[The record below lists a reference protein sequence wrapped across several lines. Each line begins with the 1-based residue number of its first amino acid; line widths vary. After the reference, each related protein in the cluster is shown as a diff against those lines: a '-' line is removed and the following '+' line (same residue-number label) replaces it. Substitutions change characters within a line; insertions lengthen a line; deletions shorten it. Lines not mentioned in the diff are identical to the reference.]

1 MLKRT
6 TKFAFKSLAF
16 IAMLIALVV
25 CGTYWRLTQGP
36 ISLAFVKEPF
46 ENLLNSRIG
55 DTRIQ
60 IRDAVLERNDDTGA
74 VNFRLRGLQ
83 VANRQG
89 EVIAR
94 APRAAVGL
102 SSSAIF
108 KGEIVPARLE
118 LIGPR
123 IRFSRQ
129 ADGSLQLG
137 FSDDS
142 AAAAEPVPEL
152 RRQQD
157 ANADSSQA
165 PGTSNSGADDGAES
179 SVAEIVNTVL
189 EAFSEKA
196 GSGSMASF
204 LEHIAV
210 RNAVMTL
217 HDENNRELWQAPNA
231 NLDLRRVEDGVS
243 LVGDIRIDGAKL
255 PWQMELLANYK
266 KRDDKFTVV
275 ARVTDFIPAE
285 IAGKLSVLS
294 NFAQARLPLSGRI
307 SFEVDRKGNLLSGDA
322 HLSAGAGYVGFPGVV
337 GVPVLI
343 DEGQVNLR
351 LDTATNN
358 VLIEKSSL
366 VIGGVQT
373 QLDGKFTPEIGDAG
387 LGALGFS
394 VTADTTK
401 NQNTEVKPV
410 LDVFKLAGRADV
422 ADRKVEISELSILA
436 GKAQIAMNGLVT
448 EGEGGLPGIKIR
460 GALEDLPVTTLKK
473 IWPPLAGPGART
485 WALENLRGGVV
496 TKAQVRIDLSP
507 AELKNTL
514 NDLPIP
520 HERIDLTFEYE
531 GVGATYLGE
540 LPPILNGKGR
550 ARLRG
555 DDFEILMT
563 SGYVDVPG
571 GKRLKLKKGRFFI
584 PEISPQGPMSEVSV
598 EIAGVSADALRV
610 LDHPPLGYM
619 TAFGLAPATVGGNA
633 TVNLTMKMPL
643 LKGLTLDKIELLGLA
658 KLNNLKLANAF
669 GKTGVDDG
677 TLNIRA
683 TVKGLTAKGKV
694 KLNGIAADLDWS
706 ENFQAGTDYS
716 SRFVFQTKLNAKER
730 ARLGID
736 LSEFLSGPISVK
748 LSADG
753 HGPEIDSAIIEA
765 DLSKA
770 KLYYEPIGWRHASKK
785 TRATMKL
792 LSQKDLIQL
801 QDIKITGTNLLVTG
815 SMSLNNDGQLLS
827 IDLPTVNLGPVNRI
841 KISGKRRNDG
851 VLALNASASEFDARP
866 LLRERLK
873 ASSDEK
879 SGGGSREVIAVS
891 GDVRR
896 AQAFNGESINDISYS
911 VLSRGGTV
919 ESLSTNGKF
928 KDSAPVKIV
937 IKKSAKGGRDM
948 RVDSGNAG
956 RLLRAVDL
964 YSKISGGDFRL
975 NMNFP
980 APGKSS
986 VRKGK
991 LKLKRFS
998 VRNES
1003 AFREIPQSR
1012 NDGAFEKSA
1021 QAGNFDFNSLKIPFT
1036 LKGNRLEIRDVLLK
1050 GSAIGASAK
1059 GSINTKTDAIR
1070 LGGTLIPAYGL
1081 NSIVSHVP
1089 LIGDI
1094 LAGGKGKGVFGVTFS
1109 VSGTTASPRVRIN
1122 PVSALAPGIFRR
1134 IFEFGSVPD
1143 DDADNPAV
1151 RSGAKK
1157 NNNTPQYR

>member
-1 MLKRT
+1 
-6 TKFAFKSLAF
+6 
-16 IAMLIALVV
+16 MLIALVV

-46 ENLLNSRIG
+46 ENILNSRIG
-55 DTRIQ
+55 DMRIQ

-83 VANRQG
+83 VANQQG

-94 APRAAVGL
+94 TPRAAVGL
-102 SSSAIF
+102 SSSAIL

-129 ADGSLQLG
+129 ADGSLRLG
-137 FSDDS
+137 FSEDDS
-142 AAAAEPVPEL
+142 GAAAPEPEL

-157 ANADSSQA
+157 ANAEGSDAPEAGSSDTDDS
-165 PGTSNSGADDGAES
+165 AES
-179 SVAEIVNTVL
+179 SVTEIVNTVL

-210 RNAVMTL
+210 RDAVMTL
-217 HDENNRELWQAPNA
+217 HDENNKELWQAPNA
-231 NLDLRRVEDGVS
+231 NLDLRRVDDGVS
-243 LVGDIRIDGAKL
+243 LVGDIKIDGAKI

-307 SFEVDRKGNLLSGDA
+307 SLEVDRKGNLTSGDA
-322 HLSAGAGYVGFPGVV
+322 HLSAGAGHVGFPGVV

-351 LDTATNN
+351 LDVATKN

-366 VIGGVQT
+366 VIAGVQT
-373 QLDGKFTPEIGDAG
+373 ELNGIFIPEIGEGG

-394 VTADTTK
+394 VAADTTK

-422 ADRKVEISELSILA
+422 ADRKVEISELVILA
-436 GKAQIAMNGLVT
+436 GKAQIVMNGLVT
-448 EGEGGLPGIKIR
+448 EGEGDLPGIKIR
-460 GALEDLPVTTLKK
+460 GALENLPFATLKK
-473 IWPPLAGPGART
+473 IWPPLAGPGARS
-485 WALENLRGGVV
+485 WALENVRDGLV

-531 GVGATYLGE
+531 GVSAKYLGE

-555 DDFEILMT
+555 DDFEILMN

-571 GKRLKLKKGRFFI
+571 GKRLQLKKGRFFI

-598 EIAGVSADALRV
+598 EIAGLSADALRV

-643 LKGLTLDKIELLGLA
+643 LKDLTLDKIELLGLA
-658 KLNNLKLANAF
+658 KLTKLKLANAF

-694 KLNGIAADLDWS
+694 KLSGITADLDWT

-716 SRFVFQTKLNAKER
+716 SKFVFQTTLNAKER

-753 HGPEIDSAIIEA
+753 HGPEIDRATIDA

-785 TRATMKL
+785 TRAVMAL
-792 LSQKDLIQL
+792 QADKDVIRL
-801 QDIKITGTNLLVTG
+801 QDIKVTGPNLLVTG
-815 SMSLNNDGQLLS
+815 SMSLNNQGQLLAL
-827 IDLPTVNLGPVNRI
+827 DLPTVNLGPINRI
-841 KISGKRRNDG
+841 KVSGKRRNDG
-851 VLALNASASEFDARP
+851 VLALNASAGDFDARP

-873 ASSDEK
+873 AGSDEK
-879 SGGGSREVIAVS
+879 PGNSREVIAVS
-891 GDVRR
+891 GKVRR
-896 AQAFNGESINDISYS
+896 AQAFNGETINNISYS
-911 VLSRGGTV
+911 VLSRGGIV
-919 ESLSTNGKF
+919 ESLKSNGSLE
-928 KDSAPVKIV
+928 DSAPFRIV
-937 IKKSAKGGRDM
+937 IKQAAKGRRDM
-948 RVDSGNAG
+948 RIDSGNAG
-956 RLLRAVDL
+956 RVLRAVDL

-975 NMNFP
+975 NISFP
-980 APGKSS
+980 PPGTSS

-1012 NDGAFEKSA
+1012 NDSVFDKSA
-1021 QAGNFDFNSLKIPFT
+1021 KAGNFDFNSLKIPFT
-1036 LKGNRLEIRDVLLK
+1036 LKGNKLEIRDVLLK
-1050 GSAIGASAK
+1050 GSAIGASAQ
-1059 GSINTKTDAIR
+1059 GTINTKTDAIR

-1094 LAGGKGKGVFGVTFS
+1094 LAGGKGKGVFGVTFA
-1109 VSGTTASPRVRIN
+1109 VSGTTSNPRVRIN

-1134 IFEFGSVPD
+1134 IFEFGGVPAD
-1143 DDADNPAV
+1143 DSDKATV
-1151 RSGAKK
+1151 RSGSRK
-1157 NNNTPQYR
+1157 NKDAPQYR